1 MQQYCIVSIY
11 SHYYKQIHSF
21 LQKFDEIHTTWLR
34 FIYTFTQQLNNNI
47 HIHNNIVL
55 FFSSVIP
62 KNIFFGV

>member
-34 FIYTFTQQLNNNI
+34 FIYTFLHQGVI
-47 HIHNNIVL
+47 
-55 FFSSVIP
+55 SVF
-62 KNIFFGV
+62 NVTN